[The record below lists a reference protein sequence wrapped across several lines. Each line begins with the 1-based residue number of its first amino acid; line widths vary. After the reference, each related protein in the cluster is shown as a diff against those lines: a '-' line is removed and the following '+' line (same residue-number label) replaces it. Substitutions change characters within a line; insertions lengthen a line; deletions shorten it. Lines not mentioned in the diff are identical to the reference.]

1 MAIALSGGL
10 FCLSVVFM
18 FFGRGS
24 SIYARLPHQ
33 ENWAASRRER
43 AKNIK
48 CNPKITESIP
58 LAPKILSNGTTEFD
72 PTVIILSFDGF
83 RAEYLNRGLT
93 PNMLSVGKMVAPF
106 WFTGLIFLPSHR
118 YRMFRLMRM
127 ILHLLAY

>member
-1 MAIALSGGL
+1 MITLTGGL
-10 FCLSVVFM
+10 FCLSMVLM

-33 ENWAASRRER
+33 EGASRRER

-48 CNPKITESIP
+48 CNPKIAHSIP
-58 LAPKILSNGTTEFD
+58 LAPKVLSNGTDEFD

-93 PNMLSVGKMVAPF
+93 PNMLSVGKVF
-106 WFTGLIFLPSHR
+106 
-118 YRMFRLMRM
+118 
-127 ILHLLAY
+127 LLAS